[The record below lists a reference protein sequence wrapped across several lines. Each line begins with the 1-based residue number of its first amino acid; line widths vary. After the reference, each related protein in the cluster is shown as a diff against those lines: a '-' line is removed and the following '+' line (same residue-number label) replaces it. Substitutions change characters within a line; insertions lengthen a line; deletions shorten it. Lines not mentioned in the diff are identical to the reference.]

1 MLFYIRVLTLIGNLI
16 MVKNLGHLYKTSV
29 GKQKKMIRGIR
40 PPIKL
45 QKFCSHGANLTRR
58 SDNVLVYNQF
68 VSRCVWCYDI
78 PALTTDYVILPR
90 LYKGIEERN
99 LFYWKFVLFGDCS
112 YTFVFNDSSVVRLK
126 EYKEIHKEARLL

>member
-40 PPIKL
+40 PPTKL

-58 SDNVLVYNQF
+58 SDNVLVYNHF
-68 VSRCVWCYDI
+68 VSRCVWY
-78 PALTTDYVILPR
+78 YQ
-90 LYKGIEERN
+90 
-99 LFYWKFVLFGDCS
+99 
-112 YTFVFNDSSVVRLK
+112 
-126 EYKEIHKEARLL
+126 